1 MEQAEESQ
9 IEINEQFK
17 KALDLLERTGKN
29 IFITGKAGTGK
40 STLLQYFRKYTKK
53 AIVVLAPTGVAA
65 VNIDGMTIHAFFH
78 FKPDITKEKVAR
90 IERPS
95 AGIYQSI
102 GMIIIDEISM
112 VRADLLDCVDKF
124 LRLNGKNKNKPFGG
138 VQMVFI
144 GDLYQLPPVVVGK
157 EMALFR
163 SEYKS
168 QYFFDAHVCQ
178 QESFQMEFIELE
190 KIYRQKDEQFIRLL
204 NAIRNKSATDHDID
218 AINKRVMINF
228 EPKEN
233 ECYLSLTTT
242 KALSEEINRKEL
254 AKIKE
259 KMYMNKGVIEGK
271 FEQSHL
277 PTEIELQLKVGAQI
291 MLVNND
297 IGKRWVNGTVGKI
310 IEIEERGKKVQVQVE
325 LPNGATVKVK
335 PHTWDVSRM
344 FYSKEKGGL
353 DSEIMGSFTQL
364 PLRLAWSVTIHK
376 GQGKTFDNVIIDIGY
391 GTFTHGQV
399 YVALSRCT
407 TLEGIV
413 LRKPIQKKHIF
424 MDWKIV
430 NFLTKHQYKIA
441 EKKMTVPDKIKMIE
455 EAIKENAKLEITYLK
470 ASDEKSH
477 RIIKPSVVG
486 EMEYQGR
493 SYIGV
498 EGYCFKRK
506 DDRVFRVDRIL
517 ELKKV
522 EEKQK

>member
-17 KALDLLERTGKN
+17 KALDILEDTNKN
-29 IFITGKAGTGK
+29 AFITGKAGTGK
-40 STLLQYFRKYTKK
+40 STLLQYFRKHTKK
-53 AIVVLAPTGVAA
+53 AVVVLAPTGVAA
-65 VNIDGMTIHAFFH
+65 LNVDGMTIHSFFH
-78 FKPDITKEKVAR
+78 FKPDITKDKIKK
-90 IERPS
+90 IEGHN
-95 AGIYQSI
+95 ADLYKAID
-102 GMIIIDEISM
+102 MIIIDEISM
-112 VRADLLDCVDKF
+112 VRADLLDCAEKF
-124 LRLNGKNKNKPFGG
+124 LCLNGKNKNLPFGG
-138 VQMVFI
+138 IQVVFI

-157 EMALFR
+157 EMAIFR

-168 QYFFDAHVCQ
+168 QYFFDAHACEC
-178 QESFQMEFIELE
+178 ESFQMEFIELE
-190 KIYRQKDEQFIRLL
+190 KIYRQKDEKFISLL
-204 NAIRNKSATDHDID
+204 NAIRNKSATDKDIEE
-218 AINKRVMINF
+218 INKRVMINF
-228 EPKEN
+228 EPKADEF
-233 ECYLSLTTT
+233 YISLTTT
-242 KALSEEINRKEL
+242 KALSEEINRREL

-259 KMYMNKGVIEGK
+259 KMYLNKGKLEGK

-277 PTEIELQLKVGAQI
+277 PTETELQLKVGAQI

-297 IGKRWVNGTVGKI
+297 IRKKWVNGTVGKI
-310 IEIEERGKKVQVQVE
+310 LEIEEKNKSLQLVVE
-325 LPNGATVKVK
+325 LSSGVKVNVK
-335 PHTWDVSRM
+335 PYTWDVSRI
-344 FYSKEKGGL
+344 FYNKAKGAI

-364 PLRLAWSVTIHK
+364 PVRLAWSVTIHK
-376 GQGKTFDNVIIDIGY
+376 GQGKTFEKVIIDIGY

-407 TLEGIV
+407 TLEGII
-413 LRKPIQKKHIF
+413 LKKPIQKKHIW

-441 EKKMTVPDKIKMIE
+441 EKKMTVPEKIKMIE
-455 EAIKENAKLEITYLK
+455 EAIKENAKMEIVYLK
-470 ASDEKSH
+470 ASDEKSR

-522 EEKQK
+522 EEK